1 MKTYVLDCRRMSD
14 KTGAHA
20 YIKSV
25 FGFPEYYGANLDALR
40 DCLGEL
46 GECTVRFEAPW
57 ALAALGDY
65 ALKLLAVFR
74 AAAAEGSIR
83 LV

>member
-1 MKTYVLDCRRMSD
+1 MKQYVLDCRRMTD
-14 KTGAHA
+14 KAEAHA
-20 YIKSV
+20 HIKSV
-25 FGFPEYYGANLDALR
+25 LGFPEHYGANLDALH

-57 ALAALGDY
+57 CLAELGDY

-74 AAAAEGSIR
+74 AAAEEGSIHIA
-83 LV
+83 

>member
-1 MKTYVLDCRRMSD
+1 MKQYVLDCRRMTD
-14 KTGAHA
+14 RAEAHG
-20 YIKSV
+20 YMKSV
-25 FGFPEYYGANLDALR
+25 FGFPEHYGANLDALH

-46 GECTVRFEAPW
+46 GGCAVRFEAPW
-57 ALAALGDY
+57 ELAALGDY

-74 AAAAEGSIR
+74 AAAEEGSIR